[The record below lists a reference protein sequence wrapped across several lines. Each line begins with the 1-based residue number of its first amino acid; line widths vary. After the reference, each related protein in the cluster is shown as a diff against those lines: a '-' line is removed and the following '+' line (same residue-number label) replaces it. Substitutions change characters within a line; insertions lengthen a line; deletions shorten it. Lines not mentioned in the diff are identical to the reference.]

1 MTGKRR
7 IIPSPQS
14 PILNPQSSK
23 QMTKET
29 NSHHPNSPETE
40 LPAENYNGT
49 TDNGNSAYHPTESE
63 AVASALAQNQAHERI
78 YSQYQNKLESRQN
91 AANPYDTPR
100 ASFVLAMMAIAIMLI
115 GIVIDNFWLGLS
127 GSLVALLVSLR
138 IVWSPSIEALNQL
151 LNPKQQLELFSTFTA
166 LIAIAGFLK
175 YIGLYHYLAT
185 VFRKLHWEAIG
196 TLADWFGALGQILI
210 AVLAVY
216 IAWQQYVISRDL
228 TMEQNRLTSQQN
240 ILTQQQTIDTY
251 FQGVSDLA
259 LGDEGLLEDW
269 PQERVFAEGRTAAL
283 LSSVDAAGKAKI
295 LRFLSRSKL
304 LTPLQRDQHLGRPLL
319 DGSGGYAEDREY
331 GIRVIDLGVML
342 AGADLS
348 GTDLRW
354 TDLTDANLVRANLSY
369 CDLVKAN
376 LSRTILYD
384 ANLTGA
390 DLKAVR
396 LFYGKLETATP
407 RSRTQFPDYRT
418 GAYTGAVVENADLTD
433 VKNLS
438 EEQRIYCCT
447 WGGNKTRGTIP
458 GGCDGIPNKLGR

>member
-1 MTGKRR
+1 
-7 IIPSPQS
+7 
-14 PILNPQSSK
+14 
-23 QMTKET
+23 MTKET
-29 NSHHPNSPETE
+29 NSHQPNSPETE
-40 LPAENYNGT
+40 LPPENYDDA
-49 TDNGNSAYHPTESE
+49 TDNGNSTYHLTESE
-63 AVASALAQNQAHERI
+63 AVASALAQNQLPERF
-78 YSQYQNKLESRQN
+78 YSPDRNKLGSRQN
-91 AANPYDTPR
+91 VANPYDTPR
-100 ASFVLAMMAIAIMLI
+100 ASFVLALMAITIMFV
-115 GIVIDNFWLGLS
+115 GVAIDNFWLGLS
-127 GSLVALLVSLR
+127 GSLVALLISLR
-138 IVWSPSIEALNQL
+138 IVWSPSIDAINQL
-151 LNPKQQLELFSTFTA
+151 LTPKQQLELFSTFTA
-166 LIAIAGFLK
+166 LVAIAGFLK
-175 YIGLYHYLAT
+175 YIGLYRYLASLFT
-185 VFRKLHWEAIG
+185 QLNWDAIG
-196 TLADWFGALGQILI
+196 TLAEWTGAVGQIFI
-210 AVLAVY
+210 ALLAVY

-228 TMEQNRLTSQQN
+228 TIEQNRLTSQQN

-304 LTPLQRDQHLGRPLL
+304 LTPLKRDQHLGRPLL
-319 DGSGGYAEDREY
+319 DGVGGYEEDRDY

-354 TDLTDANLVRANLSY
+354 TDLSDANLVRVNLSY

-384 ANLTGA
+384 ANLRGA
-390 DLKAVR
+390 DLKGVR
-396 LFYGKLETATP
+396 LFYGKAETATP
-407 RSRTQFPDYRT
+407 RSRTQFPDHRT
-418 GAYTGAVVENADLTD
+418 GIYTGAVVENADLTD

-447 WGGNKTRGTIP
+447 WGGNRTRGTIP
-458 GGCDGIPNKLGR
+458 GGCDGIPNKLAR